1 MTDTKYTNPT
11 IDLMMNHV
19 SVRSFTDEPVPD
31 EMVEAIIE
39 SARRQPTSSNW
50 QTYSIIVVRDPATK
64 AQLMEL
70 SGDQSHVGQSQV
82 FLAFAAD
89 VRRLDQATS
98 LHDTAPAG
106 GLNQTVVSI
115 VDAAIVGEAAQI
127 AAESFGLGAV
137 MVGAMRRHPQQVAE
151 VLDLPTGVF
160 VLFGMSIGWPEGDP
174 RAPGLK
180 PRLPAELVVH
190 DERYS
195 DEGYEDLIRSHNA
208 ELADFYSRRGRNLD
222 DDAWSAPVAQGVSEK
237 KYTEL
242 REFIERQGFDL
253 G

>member
-1 MTDTKYTNPT
+1 MTDTTFTNPT

-19 SVRSFTDEPVPD
+19 SVRSFTSEPVSD
-31 EMVEAIIE
+31 EMVDAIIE

-50 QTYSIIVVRDPATK
+50 QTYSIIVIRDPATK
-64 AQLMEL
+64 ARLMEL
-70 SGDQSHVGQSQV
+70 SGDQGHVGQSQV

-89 VRRLDQATS
+89 IRRLDQATS
-98 LHDTAPAG
+98 LHDSTPAG

-137 MVGAMRRHPQQVAE
+137 MVGAMRRDPEEVAE
-151 VLDLPTGVF
+151 VLGLPRGVF
-160 VLFGMSIGWPEGDP
+160 ILFGMSIGWPEGDP
-174 RAPGLK
+174 KAPGLK

-195 DEGYEDLIRSHNA
+195 DDGYEDIIRSHNT
-208 ELADFYSRRGRNLD
+208 ELADFYRRRGRNLD
-222 DDAWSAPVAQGVSEK
+222 EDAWSGPVARGVSEK
-237 KYTEL
+237 KYTAL
-242 REFIERQGFDL
+242 RGFMEQQGFDL

>member
-1 MTDTKYTNPT
+1 MTHSTFTNPT

-19 SVRSFTDEPVPD
+19 SVRSFTSDPVPD
-31 EMVEAIIE
+31 EMVDAIIE

-50 QTYSIIVVRDPATK
+50 QTYSIIVIRDPATK
-64 AQLMEL
+64 ARLMEL
-70 SGDQSHVGQSQV
+70 SGDQGHVGQSQV

-89 VRRLDQATS
+89 VRRLDQAAS

-106 GLNQTVVSI
+106 GLNQTIVSI

-137 MVGAMRRHPQQVAE
+137 MVGAMRRHPEEVAE
-151 VLDLPTGVF
+151 VLGLPNGVF
-160 VLFGMSIGWPEGDP
+160 ILFGMSIGWPEGDP

-180 PRLPAELVVH
+180 PRLPDALVVH

-195 DEGYEDLIRSHNA
+195 DAGYEDLIRSHDADLA
-208 ELADFYSRRGRNLD
+208 EFYRRRDQNLHQA
-222 DDAWSAPVAQGVSEK
+222 AWSGPVARGASEK

-242 REFIERQGFDL
+242 REFIERQGFSLD
-253 G
+253 

>member
-1 MTDTKYTNPT
+1 MTHSTFTNPT

-19 SVRSFTDEPVPD
+19 SVRSFTSDPVPD
-31 EMVEAIIE
+31 EMVDAIIE

-50 QTYSIIVVRDPATK
+50 QTYSIIVIRDPATK
-64 AQLMEL
+64 ARLMEL
-70 SGDQSHVGQSQV
+70 SGDQGHVGQSQV

-89 VRRLDQATS
+89 IRRLDQAAS

-137 MVGAMRRHPQQVAE
+137 MVGAMRRHPEEVAE
-151 VLDLPTGVF
+151 VLGLPNGVF
-160 VLFGMSIGWPEGDP
+160 ILFGMSIGWPEGDP

-180 PRLPAELVVH
+180 PRLPDALVVH

-195 DEGYEDLIRSHNA
+195 DAGYEDLIRSHNA
-208 ELADFYSRRGRNLD
+208 DLADFYRRRGQNLD
-222 DDAWSAPVAQGVSEK
+222 QAAWSGPVARGVSEK

-242 REFIERQGFDL
+242 REFIERQGFSLD
-253 G
+253 